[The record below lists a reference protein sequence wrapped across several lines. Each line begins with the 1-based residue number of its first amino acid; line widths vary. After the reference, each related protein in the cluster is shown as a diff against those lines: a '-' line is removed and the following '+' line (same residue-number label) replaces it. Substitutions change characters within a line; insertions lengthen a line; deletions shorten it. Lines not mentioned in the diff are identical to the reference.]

1 MRSFS
6 AVLALATALVLSACY
21 PPVTSHPVG
30 TTVGIKDDPS
40 VIGVWRTPGDK
51 EHRPTYLH
59 ILPRLE
65 GPIAVLMV
73 EGGPQPDGDW
83 NEIAVTTARFGAYG
97 FMNVRLISANGKP
110 VDDQPGGTIPVLYRF
125 DAKGN
130 LILCLPDEDAAKAAI
145 NAHKIK
151 GTITENGNGDATITA
166 DGAALDRFLTSP
178 AGQALYDKPSPTFT
192 RVE

>member
-1 MRSFS
+1 MRRLS
-6 AVLALATALVLSACY
+6 ATAALATTLVLSACY

-30 TTVGIKDDPS
+30 TTVGAKVDPA
-40 VIGVWRTPGDK
+40 VVGVWRAPGDK

-59 ILPRLE
+59 ILPRLD
-65 GPIAVLMV
+65 GPMAVIMV

-125 DAKGN
+125 DAKGD
-130 LILCLPDEDAAKAAI
+130 LMLCLPDEDATKAAI
-145 NAHKIK
+145 KAGKIK
-151 GTITENGNGDATITA
+151 GTVTDNGKGDATITA
-166 DGAALDRFLTSP
+166 DGAALDRFLTSR
-178 AGQALYDKPSPTFT
+178 AGQALYNKPFSIFT